1 MSELPKNKEIILSC
15 HSGQRSYIASR
26 MLEQH
31 GFKVKNL
38 DGSYLLYS
46 VVNR

>member
-1 MSELPKNKEIILSC
+1 MEQLPKDKELILSC
-15 HSGQRSYIASR
+15 HSGQRSYIAAR

-38 DGSYLLYS
+38 DGSYLLYEA
-46 VVNR
+46 VNR